1 MRKEKIIINNTDF
14 EFFFDERLN
23 MWRIIENSSIIEG
36 YTIDIEIDLKNQEES
51 FEIVQISLFV
61 EYLKSNREIICL
73 NVNDAK
79 VVLLGLFQTLYKN
92 TFDQEVLNNIDFNFV
107 GIDYKGYS
115 KTYPGKFKY
124 DFQFYPFYKKDQYR
138 DIGAFLWRAFFRD
151 RLLLG
156 VYSDTQ

>member
-1 MRKEKIIINNTDF
+1 MKKESIKVTNREF
-14 EFFFDERLN
+14 EFFLDERLN
-23 MWRIIENSSIIEG
+23 MWRIIENPNIIDG
-36 YTIDIEIDLKNQEES
+36 YTVDIEIDLKNQEES
-51 FEIVQISLFV
+51 FDITQISPFIDYVMINKELI
-61 EYLKSNREIICL
+61 YR

-92 TFDQEVLNNIDFNFV
+92 TFDQEILDNIDFNFV

-115 KTYPGKFKY
+115 KTYPEKFKY
-124 DFQFYPFYKKDQYR
+124 DFQFFPFYKKDQLK
-138 DIGAFLWRAFFRD
+138 DIGAFLWKAFFRD